1 MNTYWFEQSLSSV
14 PIHNKWLAERELRC
28 LERLRIPKRRD
39 DWRLGRWTAKRAVAA
54 VLELPHDDTSL
65 MNIEIP
71 AGSSGAPEVYVG
83 HQPASVSISLSHRD
97 GIAACAVAQ
106 STIPL
111 GCDLELVETRCTAFV
126 RDYFTEKEQASM
138 ARGRGSER
146 DWLVTLL
153 WSAKESALKALR
165 VGLRMDTRSVG
176 VRLCGQRSEWD
187 EESARNWSN
196 PFARYC
202 SPEEWQPF
210 QATLEN
216 DQVLYGWWS
225 TSGSLVKTLATV
237 QSATPPIFLNSD
249 TLHYSP

>member
-1 MNTYWFEQSLSSV
+1 
-14 PIHNKWLAERELRC
+14 
-28 LERLRIPKRRD
+28 
-39 DWRLGRWTAKRAVAA
+39 
-54 VLELPHDDTSL
+54 

-71 AGSSGAPEVYVG
+71 ARPSGAPEVYVG
-83 HQPASVSISLSHRD
+83 PQPASVSISLSHRD

-111 GCDLELVETRCTAFV
+111 GCDLELVETRSTAFV
-126 RDYFTEKEQASM
+126 RDYFTEKEQASV

-146 DWLVTLL
+146 DWPVTLL

-165 VGLRMDTRSVG
+165 VGLRVDTRSVG
-176 VRLCGQRSEWD
+176 VRLCGQRSECD
-187 EESARNWSN
+187 EESAKNWSN

-202 SPEEWQPF
+202 SPEEWHPF

-216 DQVLYGWWS
+216 DEVLYGWWS